1 MRNALGRF
9 ILATAALVLAPGNST
24 AQETVPPPTPQ
35 EVLERL
41 DESGIIS
48 PADAVAI
55 LTQLHKRRTRSELD
69 AFADALAALAIAG
82 DEDGPGATTA
92 LFALIESAT
101 TVQPGAVPYAGA
113 YDALHKIFRGTKS
126 SSVLRHMIDVDPRR
140 GKEVVRVLLARR
152 GDDAC
157 TADYAL
163 RDARDGDEIAQ
174 ELGIE
179 LGDISAHYCLVKYH
193 GYRQTFTAPLPTGT
207 EILSMPPHHDVLA
220 QLQEGDAEGT
230 ELAIAILTG
239 MARLN
244 NPALYDLFAD
254 SLLEMAVADEG
265 ASAVAGRVLAVLVRS
280 ADPVHADAEPYAN
293 AYLYVD
299 LVFQATESQAALES
313 LVEID
318 PARAQALLTDLAQ
331 RDQAVA
337 CKARAVL
344 AETMD
349 GPRLLRDLEGRGAL
363 TYRCDGP

>member
-1 MRNALGRF
+1 MKSALMW
-9 ILATAALVLAPGNST
+9 LVLTAAVLLPDTWA
-24 AQETVPPPTPQ
+24 AQEAAYPPTPQ
-35 EVLERL
+35 EVLEGLR
-41 DESGIIS
+41 EGRRRAAS
-48 PADAVAI
+48 AATEI
-55 LTQLHKRRTRSELD
+55 LTQLDKRRPRSELD
-69 AFADALAALAIAG
+69 AFADGLVALAIAG

-101 TVQPGAVPYAGA
+101 TVQPNAVPYAGV
-113 YDALHKIFRGTKS
+113 YDALHKVFRGTKS

-163 RDARDGDEIAQ
+163 RDARDGAAIAQ

-179 LGDISAHYCLVKYH
+179 LGDISVHYCLVKYH
-193 GYRQTFTAPLPTGT
+193 DYRQTFTAPLPQGT

-220 QLQEGDAEGT
+220 QLREGDAEGT

-265 ASAVAGRVLAVLVRS
+265 ASAAAGRALAVLVRS
-280 ADPVHADAEPYAN
+280 AHPVHADAEPYAN

-299 LVFQATESQAALES
+299 LVFQATQSQAALES

-318 PARAQALLTDLAQ
+318 PARAQALLTELAQ

-337 CKARAVL
+337 CKARTVL
-344 AETMD
+344 AGTVD
-349 GPRLLRDLEGRGAL
+349 GPRVLRDLEGRGVL
-363 TYRCDGP
+363 KYRCDGP